1 MPHYPY
7 DAFRMFY
14 VKIFS
19 YFASNNIS
27 QTKSYIVMWIC
38 LIPSFFFYFST
49 VHQIHSVNKSIF
61 EAYLFGGIPVRKLI
75 LPFIC
80 IILSNS
86 YQTFPKWTCWL
97 KTYLWPTSS
106 KKKKKIEEE
115 AYRIRMAEWFGFLAS
130 CNWSD
135 YWLLKLYGPNIL

>member
-106 KKKKKIEEE
+106 KKKKKNRRRSIQNSNGWMVWLSS
-115 AYRIRMAEWFGFLAS
+115 IMQLI
-130 CNWSD
+130 
-135 YWLLKLYGPNIL
+135 WLLTS